1 MKNPLNIEE
10 LVYALAE
17 RLKKRR
23 FRKTLQELNRKQI
36 LLKYTSSFCCAK
48 KSKNQLKQIF
58 LVDL

>member
-1 MKNPLNIEE
+1 MKNPLNIKE

-36 LLKYTSSFCCAK
+36 LLK
-48 KSKNQLKQIF
+48 
-58 LVDL
+58 